1 MWKLAFILG
10 ANTLKP
16 IAATCSFV
24 EVAKREL
31 GLNEIRT
38 HSPDA
43 GAVTS

>member
-16 IAATCSFV
+16 IATCSFV

-31 GLNEIRT
+31 GLNGIRT